1 MSLTSKTI
9 NGVAWSTASTVVRSV
24 VSLLQVSIL
33 TRYLE
38 KSDFGIVAICTL
50 FIGFSQIFLDL
61 GFSVGIIHKK
71 DITPKQY
78 SSLFWFNILC
88 GLLITTVLCLFSPLV
103 ARIYNDSSLTAI
115 LSCLSFTILL
125 SSIGSQ
131 HRTVQQKLMRFKYIS
146 IIEISTSLLTL
157 LVAILLVTNG
167 FGIYSL
173 AFSTLFNALS
183 SNLMFF
189 IIGILKDRNISFHFA
204 LRDTYPFLKIGVFS
218 VGSQI
223 LDYVS
228 RELDILLISATL
240 GKDVLG
246 IYSLCKKL
254 VMAVYSAI
262 TPILTKVLS
271 PAIAVIQNDITKVRK
286 VYYDVVETISI
297 MNFPIYFLIA
307 IFSSGIIGFV
317 YGKDYTDSALILSL
331 LAIYYGY
338 SSTGAPV
345 GSLQT
350 ALGRTDSGFYWTIFR
365 IIFNVIAIFIGS
377 YWGIE
382 GIVTSLF
389 ISSLL
394 SLPVFWR
401 ITIHPLISGRFFEF
415 LMKSMKPFIILL
427 GYSIPF
433 YIFGRESSSIFVLA
447 ISSIIY
453 LLIYCVMTLI
463 FFSNSYC
470 VVFIKKML
478 NK

>member
-9 NGVAWSTASTVVRSV
+9 NGVVWSTASTIVRSV

-61 GFSVGIIHKK
+61 GFSVGIIHKQ

-88 GLLITTVLCLFSPLV
+88 GLLITAVLCLFSPFV
-103 ARIYNDSSLTAI
+103 AEFYEEPSLTAI
-115 LSCLSFTILL
+115 LSCLSFTILF

-173 AFSTLFNALS
+173 VFSTLFNVLLA
-183 SNLMFF
+183 NLLFL
-189 IIGILKDRNISFHFA
+189 IIGLSKDRNISFHFA
-204 LRDTYPFLKIGVFS
+204 LRDIYPFFKIGIFS

-228 RELDILLISATL
+228 RELDILLISTTL

-246 IYSLCKKL
+246 TYSLCKKL
-254 VMAVYSAI
+254 VMAIYSAV

-271 PAIAVIQNDITKVRK
+271 PAIAVIQNDIAKVRK
-286 VYYDVVETISI
+286 VYYDVVETISLVS
-297 MNFPIYFLIA
+297 FPVYFLIA
-307 IFSSGIIGFV
+307 IFSYGIIGFL

-338 SSTGAPV
+338 TSSGSPV

-350 ALGRTDSGFYWTIFR
+350 ALGRTDAGFYWTIFR
-365 IIFNVIAIFIGS
+365 IVFTVIAIFIGS

-382 GIVTSLF
+382 GIVICLF
-389 ISSLL
+389 ISFIGV
-394 SLPVFWR
+394 LPIFWR
-401 ITIHPLISGRFFEF
+401 ITISPLINGRFINY
-415 LMKSMKPFIILL
+415 LMKSMKPFLFLL
-427 GYSIPF
+427 CYSIPF
-433 YIFGRESSSIFVLA
+433 YVFLGNTSSIPVMV
-447 ISSIIY
+447 ISSMVY
-453 LLIYCVMTLI
+453 LLIYCLI
-463 FFSNSYC
+463 TIMLFPKSYC
-470 VVFIKKML
+470 VVFIKRL
-478 NK
+478 L